1 MEVRS
6 NYNCYLADVLIVS
19 GKGRL
24 ERKGTDRGEEDD
36 RNGRE
41 RPERKGTTKTEG
53 VGYEYRTERMK

>member
-24 ERKGTDRGEEDD
+24 ERKGNRQRG
-36 RNGRE
+36 RG
-41 RPERKGTTKTEG
+41 RPERKGTARAEGTTKTEG

>member
-41 RPERKGTTKTEG
+41 RPERKGTIRGE
-53 VGYEYRTERMK
+53 EDD